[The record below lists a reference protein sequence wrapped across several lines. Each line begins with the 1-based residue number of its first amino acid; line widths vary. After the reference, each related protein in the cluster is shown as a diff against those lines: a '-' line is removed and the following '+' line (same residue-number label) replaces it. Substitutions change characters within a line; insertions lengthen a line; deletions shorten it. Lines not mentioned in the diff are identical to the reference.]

1 MSKKSVDTYEASWW
15 SRLTQ
20 SRYFVYI
27 LISPLFLILFAYVI
41 YPFYSTF
48 IQSFAG
54 DNQLANYQKFFS
66 LESTANLEALWNSF
80 YISIISVICCAVVGV
95 MMAFLLERYDFP
107 GRRLLSILV
116 LVPMALPPLVGFYPF
131 HFYMVKVVSSRAYFS
146 RCFNWKMF
154 RLP

>member
-95 MMAFLLERYDFP
+95 MMAFLLERYDT
-107 GRRLLSILV
+107 
-116 LVPMALPPLVGFYPF
+116 
-131 HFYMVKVVSSRAYFS
+131 
-146 RCFNWKMF
+146 
-154 RLP
+154 

>member
-54 DNQLANYQKFFS
+54 DNQ
-66 LESTANLEALWNSF
+66 
-80 YISIISVICCAVVGV
+80 
-95 MMAFLLERYDFP
+95 P
-107 GRRLLSILV
+107 GKLSEV
-116 LVPMALPPLVGFYPF
+116 F
-131 HFYMVKVVSSRAYFS
+131 
-146 RCFNWKMF
+146 
-154 RLP
+154 